1 MSLSLI
7 LLSFFS
13 FSALAKQKTILVVVP
28 HPDDETAVDSV
39 LAKYAR
45 LGNKVVLVIATDG
58 KYGTRVTKIPE
69 GDVLG
74 QLRQKES
81 VCAAEKL
88 GIEPPIFFSIDRLDT
103 RNGVR
108 PYFNN
113 HKKFRDLL
121 KEKLIELK
129 PDAIIAFGP
138 DGDTH
143 HSEHIVVGAAVTE
156 ILLSEGWVDKFPLY
170 YMAFS
175 KLPDDTEELGYVHE
189 QYFNLKVDY
198 SQEDENKAVAA
209 YKCYETQFTP
219 EEMQQEMNRRIK
231 DKSNAAYFRRF
242 YVKKRLQKDF

>member
-1 MSLSLI
+1 
-7 LLSFFS
+7 
-13 FSALAKQKTILVVVP
+13 VP

-45 LGNKVVLVIATDG
+45 LGNKVVIIIATDG

-81 VCAAEKL
+81 ICGTEKL
-88 GIEPPIFFSIDRLDT
+88 GILSPIFFSIDRLDT

-113 HKKFRDLL
+113 HKRLRDLL
-121 KEKLIELK
+121 KEKITELN
-129 PDAIIAFGP
+129 PDAIITFGP

-156 ILLSEGWVDKFPLY
+156 ILLREGWADKFPLY

-189 QYFNLKVDY
+189 QYFNVKVNY
-198 SQEDENKAVAA
+198 SQEDEDKAVAA
-209 YKCYETQFTP
+209 YKCYETQFTS
-219 EEMQQEMNRRIK
+219 EEMQTEINRRIK

-242 YVKKRLQKDF
+242 YVKKGMQKDF